1 MLGHRKIITLVFFGI
16 LGTAFLAVFYFIIF
30 PPKNE
35 VAVVE
40 PKETEWTMTQNGIL
54 VYGVLRHF
62 SNAGAMTFDYYDIEN
77 GSVLNKEDK
86 PWFWAQ
92 PNINNREKT
101 DNFIGLIENN
111 EDSVFKIMGRKMKDN
126 CGFEEG
132 FCFEDIEIDEISIVG
147 KANLTE
153 NKSYID
159 YSKYEGETT
168 EEEEKIIQDGR
179 IDGFYDAVYSDRK
192 FKQGYIEPDTQEY
205 LIDLYHYGYLLGFY
219 SGCKQEQKE
228 NANCETVLELL
239 KNMYDNAEPG
249 NDIYVDPA
257 LVEIVA

>member
-1 MLGHRKIITLVFFGI
+1 MSKKFKIGSIAGI
-16 LGTAFLAVFYFIIF
+16 IIIALSIGFYFIIF

-35 VAVVE
+35 VAVTE
-40 PKETEWTMTQNGIL
+40 PKETEWTMIQNGIL

-62 SNAGAMTFDYYDIEN
+62 SNAGAMTFDYYDIESN
-77 GSVLNKEDK
+77 GVLNKEDE
-86 PWFWAQ
+86 PWFWTAVKKEKMDSF
-92 PNINNREKT
+92 IRLIDENR
-101 DNFIGLIENN
+101 
-111 EDSVFKIMGRKMKDN
+111 DSVFKIIGRKREKD

-147 KANLTE
+147 KANLPE
-153 NKSYID
+153 KKSYID

-168 EEEEKIIQDGR
+168 DEEERIMQDGR
-179 IDGFYDAVYSDRK
+179 IDGFYDAVYSDRN
-192 FKQGYIEPDTQEY
+192 FKQGYIEPDMQEY

-239 KNMYDNAEPG
+239 KNMYDNAKPG
-249 NDIYVDPA
+249 NDIYIDPTS
-257 LVEIVA
+257 VAMIT